1 MAEHAFPFARKAV
14 AIGHSEEEI
23 EKNRQVIDRLSRE
36 KKSERRVGGA

>member
-23 EKNRQVIDRLSRE
+23 EKKRQVVGRLSKE
-36 KKSERRVGGA
+36 KRKRRVDGA